1 VCLAEHRCRDVL
13 LCTDFALSKAEH
25 PPVCVDSQLV
35 FAAAGV
41 ARDAFPI
48 CLDTISMGTV
58 VFDFRRFASKR
69 AVSTWS

>member
-1 VCLAEHRCRDVL
+1 M
-13 LCTDFALSKAEH
+13 
-25 PPVCVDSQLV
+25 CVDSQLV

-48 CLDTISMGTV
+48 CLDTMSMKTV
-58 VFDFRRFASKR
+58 VFDFRRFAGKR